1 MSSHPQAAPLIQ
13 KMRKS
18 SLRIAK
24 ARSIFRL
31 KSKLARNCLSEFLG
45 TAMLLFLGLSVSMQF
60 ILSNGVI
67 SSWFHVNFG
76 WGLAL
81 TFSALATYQTSGG
94 HLNPAISLLMVT
106 LEKLPHSH
114 LLPFIIAQ
122 LSGAIVG
129 SIGPYYLYQDQFKHF
144 TSLKTLAF
152 PGLAACFTSFPELH
166 VSNGTAF
173 FDQIAGTG
181 VLAFCI
187 CLCIDR
193 RNKVPVFLQPLF
205 FGLVLTMIGCSLS
218 LNVGYPLNPARDLGP
233 RLFAAYL
240 YGIEVF
246 SYHDWYFWIPLVA
259 PCIGAIVGGWAYQI
273 FIGIQI
279 DDDHE
284 EYELKVSN

>member
-24 ARSIFRL
+24 VRSIFRL

-67 SSWFHVNFG
+67 NSWFHVNFG

-106 LEKLPHSH
+106 LENN
-114 LLPFIIAQ
+114 
-122 LSGAIVG
+122 
-129 SIGPYYLYQDQFKHF
+129 
-144 TSLKTLAF
+144 
-152 PGLAACFTSFPELH
+152 C
-166 VSNGTAF
+166 TAF

-240 YGIEVF
+240 YGIEAF